1 MPLNIPPVHASIAHT
16 NNPQQ
21 TQVQQQPPQSQPM
34 AVPQTGLEHNMLRLA
49 DYRDAEVQDVPRT
62 ENDEIQEEDGKQRNP
77 RYYQPRS
84 GKRRRSIK
92 HRQAIDLDESYL
104 INVRR

>member
-34 AVPQTGLEHNMLRLA
+34 TAPQTGLEQNMLRLA

>member
-1 MPLNIPPVHASIAHT
+1 MPLNIPPIHASIAQT

-21 TQVQQQPPQSQPM
+21 TQVQQQTPQSQPM
-34 AVPQTGLEHNMLRLA
+34 AVPETGLEHNMLRLS
-49 DYRDAEVQDVPRT
+49 DYRGAEVQDVPRT
-62 ENDEIQEEDGKQRNP
+62 GNDEIQEEDGKQRNP

-84 GKRRRSIK
+84 GKRQRSIK

>member
-1 MPLNIPPVHASIAHT
+1 MPLNIPPIHASIV

-21 TQVQQQPPQSQPM
+21 TQIQQQSPQSQPM
-34 AVPQTGLEHNMLRLA
+34 TAPQTGLEQNMLRLT
-49 DYRDAEVQDVPRT
+49 DYRDAEIQDVPRT
-62 ENDEIQEEDGKQRNP
+62 GNDEIQEEDGQQRNP

-84 GKRRRSIK
+84 GKRRRTIK
-92 HRQAIDLDESYL
+92 HRQAIDLDASHL